1 MKLITRYILKK
12 CFANTYMLLFAFAI
26 IYTVVQAIQELS
38 TVGKGTY
45 TTGAMFVYLIALLPS
60 YIYLLIPLSVLI
72 GVMSAMLGLVKNSE
86 YAIMRTSGL
95 SLKDI
100 IKILTVFG
108 IAQAFV
114 TFTLGEIVA
123 PEASHFAKIYK
134 LNKTEEHASMDLSSG
149 IWSKDGEHNII
160 NIARIDG
167 NDNTRIENIK
177 IYAYDNNS
185 RLTKL
190 IQAKSG
196 DYDIVSKAWK
206 LNDVLTYEYV
216 INQDIKISKFTNKV
230 WHSTIEP
237 SYFNVLIIS
246 PEDMPAFS
254 LMKYIKHLHNN
265 HESTNRHE
273 IALWSKLLYPIACI
287 SMAFIAIGFIPN
299 NGRNINLSTKLFSGI
314 LIGIAFF
321 FVNKLVGFLAAL
333 YLWNPILSASI
344 PTIILFIIGWVV
356 VLKKEA

>member
-1 MKLITRYILKK
+1 MKLITSYIIKK
-12 CFANTYMLLFAFAI
+12 CFSNTYLLLFAFAI

-38 TVGKGTY
+38 SVGKGTY
-45 TTGAMFVYLIALLPS
+45 TTGAMFVYLFALLPS

-72 GVMSAMLGLVKNSE
+72 GVMTTMLGLVKNSE

-100 IKILTVFG
+100 IKVLAVFG
-108 IAQAFV
+108 IVQAFI

-160 NIARIDG
+160 NISRIVG
-167 NDNTRIENIK
+167 NDNTKIENIK
-177 IYAYDNNS
+177 IFVYDNSNHLT
-185 RLTKL
+185 RLV
-190 IQAKSG
+190 QAQSG
-196 DYDIVSKAWK
+196 DYLVKDKAWK
-206 LNDVLTYEYV
+206 LNDVTTYDYV
-216 INQDIKISKFTNKV
+216 INEDIKITKSVSKY

-237 SYFNVLIIS
+237 NYFNVLIIS

-254 LMKYIKHLHNN
+254 LFKYIKHLEHN

-273 IALWSKLLYPIACI
+273 IAFWSKLLYPIACI

-314 LIGIAFF
+314 LIGVAFF
-321 FVNKLVGFLAAL
+321 FVNKLVGFLATL
-333 YLWNPILSASI
+333 YQWNPILAASI
-344 PTIILFIIGWVV
+344 PTIILFVIGWIV
-356 VLKKEA
+356 VLKKES